1 MRKKGSVDFEALVGR
16 IQETSRAL
24 QEDALVVINRGV
36 TARAWLTGYY
46 IVEYEQHGAD
56 RAKYG
61 EGLLK
66 KLAVRLDN
74 ANFALPSLKN
84 YRAFY
89 RTYPEMGAQI
99 VAYLLDRFGKGYTVC
114 SFLYADAAQLGV
126 YMAYY
131 RKHMMQPD
139 DNPPVGI
146 LLCTEVGQ
154 ETLEYVNTFID
165 PKLFVSKFQLHL
177 PSKDDVTTFLQRENK
192 GISAMVNAKDKKS
205 MMRGKATRGEAEARK
220 WH

>member
-1 MRKKGSVDFEALVGR
+1 
-16 IQETSRAL
+16 
-24 QEDALVVINRGV
+24 
-36 TARAWLTGYY
+36 
-46 IVEYEQHGAD
+46 
-56 RAKYG
+56 
-61 EGLLK
+61 
-66 KLAVRLDN
+66 
-74 ANFALPSLKN
+74 
-84 YRAFY
+84 
-89 RTYPEMGAQI
+89 
-99 VAYLLDRFGKGYTVC
+99 
-114 SFLYADAAQLGV
+114 
-126 YMAYY
+126 
-131 RKHMMQPD
+131 MQPD

-205 MMRGKATRGEAEARK
+205 TRRGKATRGEAESRK